1 VNQLVGT
8 RVAALALE
16 LSAVLGRLELPPG
29 IIAHG
34 TTHVMAL
41 RYILAGSTAA
51 VGAYYAPAAYK
62 LYEAESEVT
71 AAERSLAHLETRVKT
86 YDGDIARAKAALKR
100 GAAEFAAARAEAVV
114 AVEATAQARRAQEA
128 ATRVLEDALA
138 AEAKMTAKVAAV
150 QAETRRDETRIV
162 EATRRKESS
171 AAERVR
177 AELAVQRARGAAV
190 KAAEAISLPPA
201 LRW

>member
-1 VNQLVGT
+1 
-8 RVAALALE
+8 
-16 LSAVLGRLELPPG
+16 
-29 IIAHG
+29 
-34 TTHVMAL
+34 MAL

-71 AAERSLAHLETRVKT
+71 AAERSLADLETRVKT
-86 YDGDIARAKAALKR
+86 YAGDIPRAKAAVKR

-114 AVEATAQARRAQEA
+114 AVEATTRARAQGGGDARPGGRARRGGEDDREGGRGSGGDA
-128 ATRVLEDALA
+128 A
-138 AEAKMTAKVAAV
+138 
-150 QAETRRDETRIV
+150 RRDAIA

>member
-1 VNQLVGT
+1 MAHEITSVG
-8 RVAALALE
+8 
-16 LSAVLGRLELPPG
+16 SSPPA

-71 AAERSLAHLETRVKT
+71 AAERSLADLETRVKT
-86 YDGDIARAKAALKR
+86 YDGDIARAKAAVKR

-114 AVEATAQARRAQEA
+114 AVETTTRARRAQEA

>member
-1 VNQLVGT
+1 V
-8 RVAALALE
+8 
-16 LSAVLGRLELPPG
+16 
-29 IIAHG
+29 
-34 TTHVMAL
+34 
-41 RYILAGSTAA
+41 
-51 VGAYYAPAAYK
+51 YYAPAAYK

-71 AAERSLAHLETRVKT
+71 AAERSLSDLETREKT
-86 YDGDIARAKAALKR
+86 YDGDIARAKAAVKR

-138 AEAKMTAKVAAV
+138 AEAKLTAKVASV
-150 QAETRRDETRIV
+150 QEETRRNETRV
-162 EATRRKESS
+162 AEVTRRKEAS